1 MDVYLPAEFHTLHDE
16 IVADW
21 RDAAAPDRDAETR
34 ALIATQVNDED
45 IDPSWIAI

>member
-1 MDVYLPAEFHTLHDE
+1 MDVYLPADFHTLHDA

-34 ALIATQVNDED
+34 TSITAQANDQD